1 MNNSEQIITRLING
15 SVTSAQAGNFRQA
28 QESLNRLYSLF
39 NKPGGGRL
47 ITSYPHKQEL
57 GESFSM
63 MLEYDWV
70 HDSDIREVWAENGF
84 YCYIKAI
91 REQQNATAES
101 QAVLM
106 LGLFVHLH
114 LGCKSLMPK
123 VNNILATARRRL
135 EPIFSFEDYNHN
147 AEYIL
152 DQFAFMAVHGA
163 RPAIIDTPEIIEHF
177 SIKYPGFENFFKQ
190 SVSRREFMQLNPFAI
205 FNKAKFIANIIE
217 SILNDM

>member
-1 MNNSEQIITRLING
+1 MNNSELIITRLING

-28 QESLNRLYSLF
+28 QESLNHLYSLF

-57 GESFSM
+57 GECFSM

-84 YCYIKAI
+84 YCFVKAI
-91 REQQNATAES
+91 REQENATAES
-101 QAVLM
+101 QASLM
-106 LGLFVHLH
+106 FAFFVHLF
-114 LGCKSLMPK
+114 LGRKSLMPK
-123 VNNILATARRRL
+123 FNSILATAKRRM
-135 EPIFSFEDYNHN
+135 EFVFSMEDYSND
-147 AEYIL
+147 AEYLIN
-152 DQFAFMAVHGA
+152 QFAFISAQA
-163 RPAIIDTPEIIEHF
+163 TRPIVMGTPEIIEHF

>member
-70 HDSDIREVWAENGF
+70 HDSDIREVWAEDGF
-84 YCYIKAI
+84 YCFVKAI
-91 REQQNATAES
+91 REQENATAES

-106 LGLFVHLH
+106 LGLFAHLY
-114 LGCKSLMPK
+114 LGRESLFPK

-135 EPIFSFEDYNHN
+135 EPIFTLDDYNHN
-147 AEYIL
+147 AEYIIN
-152 DQFAFMAVHGA
+152 QFAFMAVYGA
-163 RPAIIDTPEIIEHF
+163 RPLIVGNPETLDYYTERF
-177 SIKYPGFENFFKQ
+177 PDFEDFFKQ
-190 SVSRREFMQLNPFAI
+190 SVARREFMQLNPFSI

>member
-1 MNNSEQIITRLING
+1 MNYSELMLTPLINECIDYATKEDIA
-15 SVTSAQAGNFRQA
+15 SLID
-28 QESLNRLYSLF
+28 SLNRLYGMF
-39 NKPGGGRL
+39 NKSGGGKL
-47 ITSYPHKQEL
+47 ITSYSNKQGL
-57 GESFSM
+57 GECFTM
-63 MLEYDWV
+63 MLEHDWV